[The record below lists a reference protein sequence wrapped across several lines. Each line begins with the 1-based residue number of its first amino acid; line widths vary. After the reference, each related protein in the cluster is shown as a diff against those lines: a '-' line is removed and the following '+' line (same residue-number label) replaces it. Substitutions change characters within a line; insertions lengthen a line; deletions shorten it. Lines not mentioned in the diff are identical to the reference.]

1 MKKILI
7 IYTGGTIGM
16 IHHPE
21 TYELIPFDFSHFKTQ
36 VPEINKFDI
45 DIDTYECKEII
56 DSSDLSPELWQNLAE
71 IIYDNYNKY
80 FGFVILHGTDTMAY
94 TASALSFMLDNL
106 AKPVIITGAQLP
118 IGKLRTDGKENLISA
133 IEIAAD
139 ERYGKPVVQEV
150 CIYFE
155 YKLLRGNRTTKK
167 SAEYFDAFCSPN
179 FPSLAD
185 AGININYK
193 KNLLLKSK
201 QQKKFTINTQ
211 LDKNIFIIKI
221 FPGINLDIISAIID
235 NPNVKAIILETYG
248 AGNAPTNPDFLKLIK
263 KGIKKGIL
271 FLNVSQCL
279 EGKVDMTK
287 YKTGKSLKKVGVISL
302 RDSTIEAAVTKA
314 MWLLGQ
320 DFSIEKIRRFLNK
333 SLKGEI
339 NLQ

>member
-36 VPEINKFDI
+36 IPEINKFDI
-45 DIDTYECKEII
+45 EIDTYECENII
-56 DSSDLSPELWQNLAE
+56 DSSDLKPELWQNLAK
-71 IIYDNYNKY
+71 IIFDNYDKY

-106 AKPVIITGAQLP
+106 SKPVIITGAQLP
-118 IGKLRTDGKENLISA
+118 IGKLRTDGKENLISS

-139 ERYGKPVVQEV
+139 EQNKKPIIQEV

-155 YKLLRGNRTTKK
+155 YKLLRGNRATKK

-193 KNLLLKSK
+193 KKLLLKPNPK
-201 QQKKFTINTQ
+201 KKFTINTKI
-211 LDKNIFIIKI
+211 DTNIFIIRI
-221 FPGINLDIISAIID
+221 FPGINLDIISDIIK
-235 NPNVKAIILETYG
+235 NTKLKAIILETYG
-248 AGNAPTNPDFLKLIK
+248 SGNAPTNPKFLKIIK
-263 KGIKKGIL
+263 DGIKKGIL

-279 EGKVDMTK
+279 EGNVDMSK
-287 YKTGKSLKKVGVISL
+287 YKTGKALKKIGVISTY
-302 RDSTIEAAVTKA
+302 DSTVESVVTKA

-320 DFSIEKIRRFLNK
+320 NINPEKIKKLLNK

>member
-16 IHHPE
+16 IHNPK

-45 DIDTYECKEII
+45 EIKTHECKKII
-56 DSSDLSPELWQNLAE
+56 DSSDLSPELWQKLAK
-71 IIYDNYNKY
+71 IIFDNYNKY

-106 AKPVIITGAQLP
+106 SKPVIITGAQLP
-118 IGKLRTDGKENLISA
+118 IGKLRTDGKENLISS
-133 IEIAAD
+133 IQIAAD
-139 ERYGKPVVQEV
+139 EKNGKPIIQEV

-155 YKLLRGNRTTKK
+155 YKLLRGNRATKK

-179 FPSLAD
+179 FPNLAD

-193 KNLLLKSK
+193 KDILLKQKSK
-201 QQKKFTINTQ
+201 KQFKINTNINT
-211 LDKNIFIIKI
+211 NIFIINI
-221 FPGINLDIISAIID
+221 FPGINLDIISNILD
-235 NPNVKAIILETYG
+235 NTNIKAIILETYG
-248 AGNAPTNPDFLKLIK
+248 SGNAPTNPKFLKIIKKSIK
-263 KGIKKGIL
+263 KGII

-279 EGKVDMTK
+279 EGNVDMSK
-287 YKTGKSLKKVGVISL
+287 YKTGKSLKKLGVISSYN
-302 RDSTIEAAVTKA
+302 STTEAAVTKV

-320 DFSIEKIRRFLNK
+320 NYTNKKIKKLLNK